1 MAEDG
6 VHRLHDRDALIQRHQ
21 WAFQQPFVQAAGNFV
36 GLVPET
42 TALMR
47 RLEVGSL
54 SLSWDKR
61 ERGRRIEVAVYLDA
75 GVSTDDRPAGR
86 ALGKERAGQH
96 GLCATRI
103 S

>member
-21 WAFQQPFVQAAGNFV
+21 WALQQAFAQAAGNFV
-36 GLVPET
+36 GLVPEAAT
-42 TALMR
+42 LMR
-47 RLEVGSL
+47 RVEVGSL
-54 SLSWDKR
+54 SLSWDER

-75 GVSTDDRPAGR
+75 GVGTDDRPAGR
-86 ALGKERAGQH
+86 ALGKERAGQDC
-96 GLCATRI
+96 LCATRI